1 MIFQEKN
8 KAKLV
13 EKLAKNLSINQLNFI
28 SKIT

>member
-8 KAKLV
+8 KVKLV